1 MNKRHNGGAVII
13 FSFIIAYM
21 LTAMPLPEWALNW
34 RPAWVTIVLIYWC
47 MAIPQRVSIGIG
59 WTLGLLLDVQ
69 QGTVFG
75 QNAIALTII
84 AWIIV
89 KLHQRIR
96 VFPLVQQALL
106 VCVLLWMLLLLLRK
120 DVALHADRGE
130 PEACPVVHELHAA
143 AIPGAACNNRTRS
156 RRHDSRASSSSTK

>member
-1 MNKRHNGGAVII
+1 MCAPTFPAV
-13 FSFIIAYM
+13 

-106 VCVLLWMLLLLLRK
+106 VCVLLLLAQLFTLWIRTMMGFPAQHWTYWAPAFTSMVIWPWLFIILR
-120 DVALHADRGE
+120 DV
-130 PEACPVVHELHAA
+130 
-143 AIPGAACNNRTRS
+143 
-156 RRHDSRASSSSTK
+156 RRKFHVY